1 MHDSDAPII
10 NIQGITKQFPG
21 VMALDNVS
29 FSIASGQIH
38 AVIGENGAGKTTLM
52 NILAGELQPSAGQI
66 IYKGKPQQI
75 ASAHM
80 SQQLGISVVYQ
91 ELALCP
97 NLSIAENIALT
108 AAGKQF
114 ALTPTRKGQYQQ
126 RAREIMARLGMD
138 NVSMQRLVGQL
149 TIAQQQMVELAR
161 AISVHAE
168 VLILDEPNSALSK
181 DETERLFE
189 ILRQLRADGVTI
201 IYISHRLEEV
211 MSLADRITILRDG
224 RYVDTLDVADAT
236 IDILIGKMV
245 GRAVDSLFERKIQPQ
260 VQDKV
265 VFEVKD
271 LTCERS
277 VQNVSFAVY
286 AGEVVGIAGL
296 PDAGKDELVECA
308 FGLRPYES
316 GTFLVNG
323 QPARIRTAASAIQ
336 HGLAFIPA
344 DRRAS
349 GVISSMTVQDNLAA
363 ASLNTLSR
371 FGFLN
376 RPAVRKMC
384 QMYVEQLDIRLSSLG
399 QPVSTL
405 SGGNQQKVILA
416 RGLATRPSILLLHE
430 PTRGIDVGAKA
441 EIYTILQQLALQGAG
456 IVIVSSE
463 LPELLSQ
470 CDRILVMHAG
480 RITGEFAR
488 TEATE
493 EGILACAMGRTT
505 HLPVT
510 ATLTN

>member
-29 FSIASGQIH
+29 FSIAPRKIH

-75 ASAHM
+75 VSAHM

-114 ALTPTRKGQYQQ
+114 ALAPTRKGQYQQ

-189 ILRQLRADGVTI
+189 ILRQLRAEGVTI

-224 RYVDTLDVADAT
+224 RYVDTLDAADAT
-236 IDILIGKMV
+236 IETLIGKMV
-245 GRAVDSLFERKIQPQ
+245 GRTVDSLFERKIKPQ
-260 VQDKV
+260 VQEKV

-271 LTCERS
+271 LTSGRA
-277 VQNVSFAVY
+277 VQNVSFAVF

-308 FGLRPYES
+308 FGLRPYDR
-316 GTFLVNG
+316 GTILVNG
-323 QPARIRTAASAIQ
+323 QPARIKSAASAIR

-363 ASLNTLSR
+363 ASLKTLSR

-384 QMYVEQLDIRLSSLG
+384 HIYVEQLDIRLSNLG

-480 RITGEFAR
+480 RLTGDF
-488 TEATE
+488 TQIEATE

-505 HLPVT
+505 HLPG
-510 ATLTN
+510 AAYLN